1 MVAAMQSPLY
11 ILVFLLAFGS
21 ITAAALKSGR
31 GLKKSTDFSLA
42 GRSLKSTGVSWVI
55 IGTLV
60 GGASTIGTVQMAY
73 SQGLAAWIFTLGS
86 GIACLGLG
94 LFFARPLREEEV
106 VTVAEYLGRYF
117 GSKFQYYCSL
127 LTSLGMFVH
136 VVAQFLASMAILRSV
151 FGFSTWLSFLL
162 TFVLIA
168 VFVIAGGMAGAGLVG
183 KLKFYLLYLIMAL
196 SAGLAYYKGG
206 GFQAIAS
213 RLPEHAD
220 MFSLFSYGR
229 FEGILDI
236 FSMIVGVIS
245 TQIYLQAVF
254 SAKDVRAARNGAFLS
269 AAIIPPVGL
278 FGIVIGLY
286 LRAYAPEVGANT
298 AQALPYFL
306 NHAFP
311 PVLAA
316 FFSAGLLLIV
326 LGTGSGLLLGVTT
339 NLYVDYVQKFGF
351 FDRFGSG
358 LARIRACSLVVLIL
372 SLALVA
378 TGLHSAILKWSYLSM
393 GLRGAAVFAGLCAA
407 VFLKKWKR
415 MPRLAPILYLIPLA
429 YVFMMLWQGLR

>member
-1 MVAAMQSPLY
+1 MQSPLY
-11 ILVFLLAFGS
+11 IAIFLLAFGC
-21 ITAAALKSGR
+21 ITVAALRSGR
-31 GLKKSTDFSLA
+31 GFKESTDFSLA
-42 GRSLKSTGVSWVI
+42 GRSLDASGVSWVI

-73 SQGLAAWIFTLGS
+73 DHGLAAWLFTLGS

-94 LFFARPLREEEV
+94 LFFAKPLREEEV

-117 GSKFQYYCSL
+117 GSSFQSYCSV
-127 LTSLGMFVH
+127 LTSIGMFVH

-151 FGFSTWLSFLL
+151 FGFSDSVAFFL

-168 VFVIAGGMAGAGLVG
+168 VFVVAGGMAGAGLVG
-183 KLKFYLLYLIMAL
+183 KLKFYMLYVIMVL

-206 GFQAIAS
+206 GFHAILM
-213 RLPEHAD
+213 RLPEDAN
-220 MFSLFSYGR
+220 MLSLLGNR
-229 FEGILDI
+229 RLEGVVDI
-236 FSMIVGVIS
+236 SSMVVGVIS
-245 TQIYLQAVF
+245 TQIYLQSIF
-254 SAKDVRAARNGAFLS
+254 SAKDVRAARKGAFLS

-278 FGIVIGLY
+278 LGIIIGLY

-306 NHAFP
+306 NSSFP

-339 NLYVDYVQKFGF
+339 NLYVDCVQKLSF
-351 FDRFGSG
+351 FNRFGSG
-358 LARIRACSLVVLIL
+358 LTRIRACSLLVLLL
-372 SLALVA
+372 SLGLVA

-393 GLRGAAVFAGLCAA
+393 GLRGSAVFAGLCIV
-407 VFLKKWKR
+407 VFLKEWKGAA
-415 MPRLAPILYLIPLA
+415 RLLPVLYLIPIA
-429 YVFMMLWQGLR
+429 YVVVMIRVSM